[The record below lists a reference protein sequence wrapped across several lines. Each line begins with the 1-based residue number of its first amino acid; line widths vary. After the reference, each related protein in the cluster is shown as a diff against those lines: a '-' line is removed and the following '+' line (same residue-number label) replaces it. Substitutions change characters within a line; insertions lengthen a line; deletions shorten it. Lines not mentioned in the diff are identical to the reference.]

1 MDDGLLWSLA
11 SERPRAY
18 DSQGETKRRLDEQEQ
33 AILSLYR
40 LLMIQ
45 QEWITK
51 MSEVIA
57 AMKAE
62 RLISAATGVAG

>member
-1 MDDGLLWSLA
+1 MDDGLLWTLA
-11 SERPRAY
+11 TERQRSY
-18 DSQGETKRRLDEQEQ
+18 DSQDETKRRLDEQEQ

-51 MSEVIA
+51 MSEMIVSLRGNQNIGDA
-57 AMKAE
+57 A
-62 RLISAATGVAG
+62 VAG

>member
-1 MDDGLLWSLA
+1 MDDRLLWTLA
-11 SERPRAY
+11 TERQRSY

-51 MSEVIA
+51 MSEVIVALRATQSIGNA
-57 AMKAE
+57 A
-62 RLISAATGVAG
+62 AAG

>member
-1 MDDGLLWSLA
+1 MDDGLLWTLA
-11 SERPRAY
+11 TERQRSY

-51 MSEVIA
+51 MSEMIVSLRGNQNIGDA
-57 AMKAE
+57 V
-62 RLISAATGVAG
+62 VAG

>member
-1 MDDGLLWSLA
+1 MDDGLLWTLA
-11 SERPRAY
+11 TERQRSY

-40 LLMIQ
+40 LLMIK

-51 MSEVIA
+51 MSEMIVSLRGNQNIGDA
-57 AMKAE
+57 A
-62 RLISAATGVAG
+62 VAG

>member
-1 MDDGLLWSLA
+1 MDDGLLWTLA
-11 SERPRAY
+11 TERQRSY

-51 MSEVIA
+51 MSEVIVALRANQNTGDA
-57 AMKAE
+57 A
-62 RLISAATGVAG
+62 VAG

>member
-1 MDDGLLWSLA
+1 MDDGLLWTLA
-11 SERPRAY
+11 TERQRSY

-51 MSEVIA
+51 MSEMIV
-57 AMKAE
+57 AMKTE
-62 RLISAATGVAG
+62 RSVTGSAAVAG